1 MCKNISEQPSGRRE
15 AENRAGRH
23 FPTRLDDPCK
33 SRGSFGQEAR
43 LIRTKATVL
52 PDKKETRTDPQRKR
66 PHGACLYRKIRA
78 QPEAA
83 SCLLRIRA
91 SNRVDKLEAKSFLS
105 IHERIK
111 QKAIR
116 YKNQQ
121 NKPSLP
127 HSAYFLLFPN
137 VFWLRFFRPAVP
149 SYTNTGRK
157 TRQSHTLAGYS
168 PTFSTFASDT

>member
-1 MCKNISEQPSGRRE
+1 MSHPDNAQNPDK
-15 AENRAGRH
+15 H
-23 FPTRLDDPCK
+23 FPRLADTPAK
-33 SRGSFGQEAR
+33 SRGSSEQEAR
-43 LIRTKATVL
+43 LFRTKANVL
-52 PDKKETRTDPQRKR
+52 PDKKETRIGPQRKR
-66 PHGACLYRKIRA
+66 PHGAYLYRKIRA

-91 SNRVDKLEAKSFLS
+91 SNRANKLEAKSFLS

-111 QKAIR
+111 RKSIR

-121 NKPSLP
+121 NKPLFP

-137 VFWLRFFRPAVP
+137 AFWLRFFRPAVP